1 MDNSQKKTNFQLGNS
16 SKHGRCSSH
25 GNDND
30 NDDDNPTVSFLVFL
44 KLKGNTPH
52 GIQLSLALDLQ
63 GPLRYFTERN
73 NPDEELQDWIS
84 VMR

>member
-1 MDNSQKKTNFQLGNS
+1 
-16 SKHGRCSSH
+16 
-25 GNDND
+25 
-30 NDDDNPTVSFLVFL
+30 VSFLVFL